1 MRSTALAI
9 SFCLGF
15 NISAF
20 AAALVT
26 VRVNLGVLAG
36 ESLIAGGGVFKG
48 IPYAAA
54 PTGNRR
60 WQSPQ
65 PAAAWQGTRNATVYG
80 AACEQP
86 AQGWNDSLL
95 ASMSEDCLY
104 LNIWTPAVRP
114 KVRALPVMVWIH
126 GGAFVGGA
134 GTDPMFAGEQ
144 LVKKGVVLVTL
155 NYRLGIF
162 GFFAHPDLSR
172 DSVHHSSGNLAL
184 EDQLAA
190 LHWVRDNIAAFGGDS
205 GNITVFGQS
214 AGGMS
219 VVTLMASP
227 LTKGQFQRAIVESGA
242 ILGGPPIKRLKD
254 AEITGTEFAGASIVC
269 NRYGNYRPRIC
280 SSASAHSSRPIGRA
294 GWVLSSTDMY

>member
-9 SFCLGF
+9 TFCLGF

-20 AAALVT
+20 AVAPVT
-26 VRVNLGVLAG
+26 VRVNLGALAG

-86 AQGWNDSLL
+86 AQGWNDSLI

-114 KVRALPVMVWIH
+114 KARFPVMVWIH
-126 GGAFVGGA
+126 GGAFVGGS
-134 GTDPMFAGEQ
+134 GTDPMFGGEQ
-144 LVKKGVVLVTL
+144 LVKNGVVLVTL

-172 DSVHHSSGNLAL
+172 DSVHHSSG
-184 EDQLAA
+184 E
-190 LHWVRDNIAAFGGDS
+190 
-205 GNITVFGQS
+205 
-214 AGGMS
+214 
-219 VVTLMASP
+219 P
-227 LTKGQFQRAIVESGA
+227 RA
-242 ILGGPPIKRLKD
+242 
-254 AEITGTEFAGASIVC
+254 
-269 NRYGNYRPRIC
+269 
-280 SSASAHSSRPIGRA
+280 
-294 GWVLSSTDMY
+294 